1 MSTISHLFV
10 SLITKMIDTGVI
22 GLKMAVPLTGARLF
36 VEGQFHEVWTG
47 AGCSTVIIDKTQV

>member
-1 MSTISHLFV
+1 MFV